1 MLLEDIIIVIFKK
14 KIQDPTHFLKIVKKT
29 QNWWISEK
37 FDLRP
42 TLVDTPRE
50 KEKNSPWAI

>member
-50 KEKNSPWAI
+50 KEKNSP